1 METSASGSSMIMY
14 EDESVDVRYGDG
26 AHLQL
31 SPCGCEFL
39 LVKPADPSGHPLQ
52 PTERVRQR
60 TRFTISSYK
69 ELLVAALAF
78 RNKYAS
84 RPYLPEELIPAE
96 CKKPFFS
103 INSEVQ
109 WPERSSHDAELG
121 SGGETIVRSEEGR
134 AALMLSPSGEEFSV
148 EFTCSLSR
156 TQNRHDSTQ
165 GFRRDSDS
173 SPGNLICQTTN
184 EETKE
189 VHQGRRSRRNES
201 VRSRSSSPRIS
212 STAQPKP
219 EETFQST
226 AVVQH
231 HSCCTVAPVWCYP
244 LSLACQL
251 WTARISKPEDVGAEG
266 AGVLTQALSKM
277 NMSDTSSGE
286 RKSCL
291 PQALPLT
298 CPSPHQHRWKVKYP
312 LAQTEHSDQDLPT
325 ELVKVMWCNGV
336 TYRILSGTVSVVEVS
351 PGDGSVIRSNGVL
364 NTYFTHHKPELLSGQ
379 VKEVT
384 YHLNNLPPDVPG
396 QPYSICS
403 IVCRASRIL
412 SCYNDAKQSLK
423 LSSTPSCLEGLK
435 EDGHFYKPTMI
446 EENLS
451 NPVSV
456 VQHVNVTQRAESRT
470 YLVAAELEKIKRFN
484 FLLENNHLLRSEKRC
499 AEQEDS
505 SAEEVTH
512 EAVDENY
519 VAEALQRTSKAIED
533 IDAVISAAV
542 LT

>member
-1 METSASGSSMIMY
+1 MQEGTKS
-14 EDESVDVRYGDG
+14 
-26 AHLQL
+26 
-31 SPCGCEFL
+31 FL
-39 LVKPADPSGHPLQ
+39 LSHLINLCFGIDLEGLYFCPLQ
-52 PTERVRQR
+52 
-60 TRFTISSYK
+60 
-69 ELLVAALAF
+69 
-78 RNKYAS
+78 
-84 RPYLPEELIPAE
+84 
-96 CKKPFFS
+96 PFFS
-103 INSEVQ
+103 IDSEVQ

-212 STAQPKP
+212 STAQPKVIIPNTFFCTYVIALIRYLNSLPFPWQP

-244 LSLACQL
+244 LSLARQL

-298 CPSPHQHRWKVKYP
+298 CPSPHRHR
-312 LAQTEHSDQDLPT
+312 
-325 ELVKVMWCNGV
+325 
-336 TYRILSGTVSVVEVS
+336 
-351 PGDGSVIRSNGVL
+351 
-364 NTYFTHHKPELLSGQ
+364 
-379 VKEVT
+379 
-384 YHLNNLPPDVPG
+384 LNNQLT
-396 QPYSICS
+396 
-403 IVCRASRIL
+403 RI
-412 SCYNDAKQSLK
+412 K
-423 LSSTPSCLEGLK
+423 
-435 EDGHFYKPTMI
+435 H
-446 EENLS
+446 
-451 NPVSV
+451 
-456 VQHVNVTQRAESRT
+456 
-470 YLVAAELEKIKRFN
+470 
-484 FLLENNHLLRSEKRC
+484 
-499 AEQEDS
+499 
-505 SAEEVTH
+505 
-512 EAVDENY
+512 
-519 VAEALQRTSKAIED
+519 
-533 IDAVISAAV
+533 
-542 LT
+542 